1 MSAGKKYEM
10 PQGASETVIRGYRE
24 ADIDK
29 IKQITKVQFCIGQRK
44 IFFKLFSQD
53 ADA

>member
-10 PQGASETVIRGYRE
+10 PQGDSETVIRGYRE

-44 IFFKLFSQD
+44 IFQIVF
-53 ADA
+53 ARC